1 MSNYCFIL
9 CGLWEILA
17 LTQVCSCDM
26 HLGIAL
32 LTKYNNVDENRQIV
46 VEGSYTLPI
55 IRHFLN
61 PELVHV
67 AIPVIYNICMDYGEK
82 NPPVSKT
89 MAITDE
95 DIEPAHAQMAE
106 NRTAY
111 IILKLLKDGAI
122 KDNGALLSFS
132 YDLVELASEQ
142 GKT

>member
-1 MSNYCFIL
+1 M
-9 CGLWEILA
+9 
-17 LTQVCSCDM
+17 
-26 HLGIAL
+26 
-32 LTKYNNVDENRQIV
+32 
-46 VEGSYTLPI
+46 EGSYTLPI

-89 MAITDE
+89 MAINDE

-111 IILKLLKDGAI
+111 IILKLLKMVPLRI
-122 KDNGALLSFS
+122 MVLCS
-132 YDLVELASEQ
+132 ASLMTWWSWPQNKVRHEQ
-142 GKT
+142 